1 MRMSLRLSFFG
12 LVSALGFL
20 VSCSPPSGNDGGTV
34 TVACEAGTQGCPC
47 AAGRC
52 GKADNGETLL
62 CQGDICESM
71 ACPAGA
77 DGCVCRGGTACDVP
91 GSACTNGFCLS
102 SDCGPGSANCACIA
116 GSCDVG
122 LTCIDSTVCVDSQG
136 YEGGACLANGACH
149 RGSRCDATTS
159 TCVFCSPG
167 TPGCQCTAANG
178 CNAGLVC
185 AAGAC
190 VSANAL
196 PPANPVCFTPCPQLM
211 PAGATCS
218 TDGLIPGCFDGLVCT
233 NGSCL
238 PPGAAKPSCSS
249 DLGCPFFQ
257 VCLAGGCYSN
267 CDVNADC
274 ASGLGCFKKSCRP
287 TCSVSSLQA
296 SCPGGTSCTSNDGQN
311 GFCTPSGTSAAGTS
325 PNPTGGVKLS
335 SPLVELSNVKASADF
350 VVLPRSDITQD
361 VVVRKKWHKVN
372 YANAPPGERVDAP
385 MAADGVTYTACNA
398 AAGECP
404 LSWLTL
410 NVTGATATLD
420 PSVSYR
426 LPPNCIDDT
435 DPTLVSDGG
444 AARACPHV
452 TIGQAADA
460 EATSWEGELEISSG
474 QGATL
479 TVHLSYVQRPDGQWT
494 GSMYYFGTFKTA
506 GLANWIART
515 DKSAAADVEN
525 AFIQRWGAFRGNQLN
540 GWEEFKAVLTST
552 RVGSW
557 DFAEVKARCSNTP
570 NSTARCYPYANLAG
584 VRSYNGNAEV
594 YAIPS
599 GVVELPIGFNLQ
611 ILNPVNAPA
620 VFQGRV
626 ESSLA
631 MHYPGNPELKIEFAS
646 DPTNAALGM
655 MMGSPDGGG
664 GDRVVFL
671 RGIESVANDTN
682 RLTSTVGGRLISSD
696 GNCPDAGPGALTAVP
711 VPWLVPGFTEQTSV
725 NAAGLRTRTEC
736 RENLLPFD
744 STGDTQNLARNR
756 ELAGGN
762 PVPDGSPRVRTLK
775 FIDGALV
782 NQTELFLIFEESYES
797 FIPGQAPTTAYGF
810 MTLKR
815 SSATLTS
822 ADYTGRPTTTQP
834 RIAVTPGATCSPA
847 LVNQVLGTNFTAA
860 GNTPMNP
867 TQMGTLV
874 ETLISGAQTATGYG
888 PVPPNELI
896 AYYCEG
902 EEGGR
907 GGFFNAGKD
916 IAFGI
921 KKACPAGSKVVFFNV
936 GTNRTMNDLAAD
948 PCMNGGNLTCWE
960 TLQAWRNAGTVVTEY
975 EPFYRCTNAVDGG
988 VNNYCDDDRTDLRAG
1003 KIFFKRGVATAPA
1016 MLGLNAL
1023 IDRAFR
1029 YKTRFRSTTGGALGF
1044 APRQCIPNSDSI
1056 PYCYDPAEI
1065 QQARARV
1072 DCLVDLY
1079 SRPDVVLGP
1088 NNTQGTLADPHRT
1101 RLLTFL
1107 KANFSAFPSTPGAGG
1122 TTLIPHEAFERL
1134 YAELLIMQGDESLTS
1149 AYASRFDL
1157 AASGGASF
1165 QGSAFEANGLDL
1177 TGVAG
1182 AELYQLYQ
1190 SVQYYQLALD
1200 RLYLLGRNMSIALN
1214 LGDVGI
1220 ITNFIS
1226 ADTVNSYLE
1235 RLVRAAAQKSRA
1247 WGEIAR
1253 RYQNFNRPDLARTVI
1268 ERAYVGTY
1276 LESALISRLMQ
1287 DIAARSNAPNQPQM
1301 RVTIEKTQ
1309 RTYRMSLLD
1318 MREIYAQLSDELNY
1332 FGFAPDY
1339 IPFPAL
1345 DSAASLSGGAF
1356 DSLLGL
1362 AKQRLDLAK
1371 QREQVALGAGR
1382 QGRVDAAQFQADLVT
1397 LRNTYENQLAA
1408 ACGTFKGD
1416 DGLIYP
1422 AIQKYAPQNAI
1433 ALLLG
1438 DPCGRM
1444 GNGEIHAA
1452 SLTAQDNAL
1461 KIKGVLQRHENILQ
1475 DVSNEQQRVAAV
1487 CGVMASQV
1495 DYTFSQAN
1503 RVSNLQREMAD
1514 QKAQTALL
1522 TGTIN
1527 AAIAG
1532 LQATAC
1538 ETVGCVKAAV
1548 TGVAVGAMG
1557 IAAAGTQYSNDTR
1570 IAQKEENLRDLEAS
1584 SVKFAGTFQCNL
1596 AVPNDGGIGG
1606 SGLGILQ
1613 IDSNARVASLLNDS
1627 LEVQI
1632 EALRADYAL
1641 RGAVAEVQR
1650 MFNNAQRLQNQYEE
1664 AAALSLDVQ
1673 QAQNDPNVRI
1683 YQNDAIINADVSFS
1697 DALATAYRLTRVYE
1711 YYTSQ
1716 SYARKEQLFL
1726 IRMVSAGQYNLE
1738 NYLLQL
1744 ENEYL
1749 LFEEQFGN
1757 PDLRVLVLS
1766 LRDDIMNIPRLGTDG
1781 QPLTEDVR
1789 INLLRQKLKDPKRL
1803 DSRGYLTLPFSTT
1816 VGDLSPVTRNHKVHH
1831 VEVDLQGVRMGDA
1844 LARVYLRSAGTG
1856 VVRNVSD
1863 ELDYY
1868 VFPERLG
1875 VINASVGGAK
1885 VFDAEIY
1892 RNYRFRDRP
1901 LVNTLWELVVNRRDE
1916 TVNKDIDLGTL
1927 SDIRVLIYYSD
1938 FTSF

>member
-12 LVSALGFL
+12 LVSALGFF
-20 VSCSPPSGNDGGTV
+20 VSCVPPSNSDGGTV
-34 TVACEAGTQGCPC
+34 TVVCEAGTQGCPC

-52 GKADNGETLL
+52 GKSSNGESLL
-62 CQGDICESM
+62 CLGNVCESM

-102 SDCGPGSANCACIA
+102 STCGPGSANCACIA

-122 LTCIDSTVCVDSQG
+122 LTCIDATVCVDSQG

-149 RGSRCDATTS
+149 RGSRCDSTTN

-190 VSANAL
+190 LSASAL

-218 TDGLIPGCFDGLVCT
+218 TDGLIPGCFDGLTCT

-238 PPGAAKPSCSS
+238 PLGAMKASCAN

-257 VCLAGGCYSN
+257 VCLTGGCYSN

-274 ASGLGCFKKSCRP
+274 ASGLGCFKKACRP
-287 TCSVSSLQA
+287 TCSVSSLQPT
-296 SCPGGTSCTSNDGQN
+296 CPGGTSCTSNDGQN

-335 SPLVELSNVKASADF
+335 TRTVELSNVRASNEF
-350 VVLPRSDITQD
+350 LVLPRSDITQD

-372 YANAPPGERVDAP
+372 YANAPPGPRVDAP
-385 MAADGVTYTACNA
+385 LAADGVTYTACNA

-410 NVTGATATLD
+410 NVAGAAPTLD
-420 PSVSYR
+420 PSISYR

-435 DPTLVSDGG
+435 DPTLALDGG

-452 TIGQAADA
+452 TIGRAGDAA
-460 EATSWEGELEISSG
+460 ATSWEGELEISSG
-474 QGATL
+474 QGATIN
-479 TVHLSYVQRPDGQWT
+479 VHLSYVQRPDGQWT
-494 GSMYYFGTFKTA
+494 GSMFYFGTFKTA
-506 GLANWIART
+506 GLPAWIART
-515 DKSAAADVEN
+515 DKSSAADVEN
-525 AFIQRWGAFRGNQLN
+525 AFIQRWGAFRGNQLD
-540 GWEEFKAVLTST
+540 GWQEFKAVLTST

-557 DFAEVKARCSNTP
+557 DFAEVKQRCGTSA
-570 NSTARCYPYANLAG
+570 TARCYPYANLAG
-584 VRSYNGNAEV
+584 VRSYVGNSDV
-594 YAIPS
+594 NAIPS

-611 ILNPVNAPA
+611 IADPVNAPA
-620 VFQGRV
+620 SFQGRV
-626 ESSLA
+626 ESALA
-631 MHYPGNPELKIEFAS
+631 MHYPGNPQLKIEFAS
-646 DPTNAALGM
+646 DPTNAALGT
-655 MMGSPDGGG
+655 MMGSPDGGA

-671 RGIESVANDTN
+671 KGIEVAAADTN
-682 RLTSTVGGRLISSD
+682 RLISTVGGRLISSD
-696 GNCPDAGPGALTAVP
+696 GNCPGGAMGDFTAVQ
-711 VPWLVPGFTEQTSV
+711 VPWLVPGFTEQTTV
-725 NAAGLRTRTEC
+725 NGAGVRTRTEC
-736 RENLLPFD
+736 RERKLPFD
-744 STGDTQNLARNR
+744 SNIDMKNLVNNR
-756 ELAGGN
+756 ELSGGN

-797 FIPGQAPTTAYGF
+797 FIPGQAPTTAYGY

-815 SSATLTS
+815 SAATLS
-822 ADYTGRPTTTQP
+822 GSDYSGRPTTTGA
-834 RIAVTPGATCSPA
+834 RTAVTPGATCSLA
-847 LVNQVLGTNFTAA
+847 LVNQALNTTFTTP
-860 GNTPMNP
+860 GNTPMSAA
-867 TQMGTLV
+867 QMVTLV
-874 ETLISGAQTATGYG
+874 DTLIIGGQETVGFTTA
-888 PVPPNELI
+888 PPSDQI

-902 EEGGR
+902 AEGGAS
-907 GGFFNAGKD
+907 GFFNGGKD
-916 IAFGI
+916 EFTLGL
-921 KKACPAGSKVVFFNV
+921 KKACPPGSKVVFFNV
-936 GTNRTMNDLAAD
+936 GTNRTQQTLASD
-948 PCMNGGNLTCWE
+948 PCMNGGSLTCWE
-960 TLQAWRNAGTVVTEY
+960 TLQAWKNGPTVVIEY
-975 EPFYRCTNAVDGG
+975 EPFYRCTNTLTGG
-988 VNNYCDDDRTDLRAG
+988 TNNYCDDTRTDLRLG
-1003 KIFFKRGVATAPA
+1003 KTFYKRTTATSPP

-1029 YKTRFRSTTGGALGF
+1029 YKTRFRSTSGGTLGF

-1065 QQARARV
+1065 QQARARI
-1072 DCLVDLY
+1072 DCLIDVY
-1079 SRPDVVLGP
+1079 SRPGVISGP
-1088 NNTQGTLADPHRT
+1088 GNTQGTLLDPQRT
-1101 RLLTFL
+1101 RLLAFL
-1107 KANFSAFPSTPGAGG
+1107 RSNFSAFPSTPGPGG
-1122 TTLIPHEAFERL
+1122 LTSIPHDAFERL
-1134 YAELLIMQGDESLTS
+1134 YAELLIMQGDESLTA

-1157 AASGGASF
+1157 AATGGATF
-1165 QGSAFEANGLDL
+1165 KGSAFEANGIDL

-1190 SVQYYQLALD
+1190 SIQYYQLALD
-1200 RLYLLGRNMSIALN
+1200 RLYLLGKNMGIALS
-1214 LGDVGI
+1214 LGDVGS
-1220 ITNFIS
+1220 TNDFIS
-1226 ADTVNSYLE
+1226 AETVTSYLE

-1253 RYQNFNRPDLARTVI
+1253 RYQNFNRPDLARAVI

-1276 LESALISRLMQ
+1276 VESSLISRLMQ
-1287 DIAARSNAPNQPQM
+1287 DIAAGSGSPNQPQM
-1301 RVTIEKTQ
+1301 RLTIEKTQ
-1309 RTYRMSLLD
+1309 RSYRMSLLD

-1356 DSLLGL
+1356 DSLLTL
-1362 AKQRLDLAK
+1362 SKQRLDLAK
-1371 QREQVALGAGR
+1371 QREQIALGAGR
-1382 QGRVDAAQFQADLVT
+1382 QGRVDAAQFQSDLVS

-1422 AIQKYAPQNAI
+1422 AIQRYAPQNAT

-1444 GNGEIHAA
+1444 GNGDIHAA

-1461 KIKGVLQRHENILQ
+1461 KVSGVLQRHANILQ
-1475 DVSNEQQRVAAV
+1475 DVSNEQQRMAAV
-1487 CGVMASQV
+1487 CGVMAEQV
-1495 DYTFSQAN
+1495 DYTFRQAG
-1503 RVSNLQREMAD
+1503 VISSLQREMAD
-1514 QKAQTALL
+1514 QRAQTAFI
-1522 TGTIN
+1522 TGSIG

-1532 LQATAC
+1532 LQATSC
-1538 ETVGCVKAAV
+1538 ELTGCVKAAI

-1557 IAAAGTQYSNDTR
+1557 IASAGTQFSSDTR
-1570 IAQKEENLRDLEAS
+1570 IARKEQNLRDLEAS

-1596 AVPNDGGIGG
+1596 AVANDGGIGG
-1606 SGLGILQ
+1606 SGLGIIQ
-1613 IDSNARVASLLNDS
+1613 IESNARVASMLNDT

-1650 MFNNAQRLQNQYEE
+1650 MYNNAQRLQNQYEE

-1766 LRDDIMNIPRLGTDG
+1766 LRDDIMDIPRLGTDG

-1803 DSRGYLTLPFSTT
+1803 DARGYLTLPFSTT

-1885 VFDAEIY
+1885 VFDAEVY

>member
-1 MRMSLRLSFFG
+1 MRTNLRLSFFG
-12 LVSALGFL
+12 LVSALGL
-20 VSCSPPSGNDGGTV
+20 LASCSPPSGPDGGT
-34 TVACEAGTQGCPC
+34 TTAACEQGTQGCPC
-47 AAGRC
+47 VAGRC
-52 GKADNGETLL
+52 GKSATGETLL
-62 CQGDICESM
+62 CLGDVCESM
-71 ACPAGA
+71 ACPAGSN
-77 DGCVCRGGTACDVP
+77 GCVCRGGTACDAP

-102 SDCGPGSANCACIA
+102 SSCGPGTANCACIA

-136 YEGGACLANGACH
+136 YEGGACLATGACH
-149 RGSRCDATTS
+149 RGSRCDSATN
-159 TCVFCSPG
+159 TCVFCTPG
-167 TPGCQCTAANG
+167 TPGCQCTTANG

-196 PPANPVCFTPCPQLM
+196 PPANPACFTPCPQLM
-211 PAGATCS
+211 PAGVTCS
-218 TDGLIPGCFDGLVCT
+218 TDGLIPGCYDGLTCT
-233 NGSCL
+233 DGSCV
-238 PPGAAKPSCSS
+238 PPGGTKPTCSN

-274 ASGLGCFKKSCRP
+274 ASGLGCFKHACRP
-287 TCSVSSLQA
+287 TCSVSSLQPT
-296 SCPGGTSCTSNDGQN
+296 CPGGTSCTSNDGQN

-325 PNPTGGVKLS
+325 PNPTGGMTVS
-335 SPLVELSNVKASADF
+335 TPIVEFSNVKPQADF
-350 VVLPRSDITQD
+350 LVLPRSDITQD
-361 VVVRKKWHKVN
+361 VVIRKKWHKVN
-372 YANAPPGERVDAP
+372 YANSPPGARVDAP
-385 MAADGVTYTACNA
+385 MAADGVTYAACNA

-410 NVTGATATLD
+410 NAPGVAPSLD
-420 PSVSYR
+420 PSISYR

-435 DPTLVSDGG
+435 NPKAAADAG
-444 AARACPHV
+444 ALQPCPHV
-452 TIGQAADA
+452 TIGHAGDA
-460 EATSWEGELEISSG
+460 NATSWEGELEISSG
-474 QGATL
+474 QGATI

-506 GLANWIART
+506 GISDWIGRA
-515 DKSAAADVEN
+515 DKVRADDVLN
-525 AFIQRWGAFRGNQLN
+525 AFIQRWGAFRGNQLD
-540 GWEEFKAVLTST
+540 GWQEFKAVLTST
-552 RVGSW
+552 RTGSW
-557 DFAEVKARCSNTP
+557 DFAEVRARCGTSQ
-570 NSTARCYPYANLAG
+570 TARCYPYSNSAG
-584 VRSYNGNAEV
+584 VRPYVGNSDV
-594 YAIPS
+594 IAIPS

-611 ILNPVNAPA
+611 ITDPVNAPTK
-620 VFQGRV
+620 FQGRV
-626 ESSLA
+626 ESALA
-631 MHYPGNPELKIEFAS
+631 MHYPGNPQLKIEFAS

-655 MMGSPDGGG
+655 MMGSPDAGA

-671 RGIESVANDTN
+671 KGIETVAADTN
-682 RLTSTVGGRLISSD
+682 RLVSTVGGRLISSD
-696 GNCPDAGPGALTAVP
+696 GTCLPLNGPFVAVQ
-711 VPWLVPGFTEQTSV
+711 VPWLIPGFTDSTNVTATGE
-725 NAAGLRTRTEC
+725 RTRTEC
-736 RENLLPFD
+736 RESKLPFD
-744 STGDTQNLARNR
+744 SAIDAQNLVRNR
-756 ELAGGN
+756 DLSGGN

-797 FIPGQAPTTAYGF
+797 FLPGQPPTTAYGY

-815 SSATLTS
+815 AAASLTS
-822 ADYTGRPTTTQP
+822 ADYVGRPTTTAT
-834 RIAVTPGATCSPA
+834 RTAVTPGATCSPA
-847 LVNQVLGTNFTAA
+847 LVNQVLGTSFTTS
-860 GNTPMNP
+860 TPMDP
-867 TQMGTLV
+867 TQMSNLV
-874 ETLISGAQTATGYG
+874 ETLITGAQATAGFGSLTASDQ
-888 PVPPNELI
+888 I

-902 EEGGR
+902 TAGGSS
-907 GGFFNAGKD
+907 GFFNGGKD
-916 IAFGI
+916 EFTLGI
-921 KKACPAGSKVVFFNV
+921 KKACPPGSKIVYFNV
-936 GTNRTMNDLAAD
+936 GLNRTPQQLAND
-948 PCMNGGNLTCWE
+948 PCMNGGALTCWD
-960 TLQAWRNAGTVVTEY
+960 TLQAWRSSSTVVTEY
-975 EPFYRCTNAVDGG
+975 EPFYRCTNTLTGG
-988 VNNYCDDDRTDLRAG
+988 TNNYCDDTRTDLRQG
-1003 KIFFKRGVATAPA
+1003 KTFYKRTTAPSA
-1016 MLGLNAL
+1016 PMLGLNSL

-1029 YKTRFRSTTGGALGF
+1029 YKTRFRSTTGGTLGF

-1056 PYCYDPAEI
+1056 PYCYDPGEI
-1065 QQARARV
+1065 QEARARI
-1072 DCLVDLY
+1072 DCLIDVY
-1079 SRPDVVLGP
+1079 SRPGVIANGAGP
-1088 NNTQGTLADPHRT
+1088 GTLADPQRSK
-1101 RLLTFL
+1101 LLTFL
-1107 KANFSAFPSTPGAGG
+1107 RSNFSAFPSTPGPGG
-1122 TTLIPHEAFERL
+1122 VTQIPHDAFERL
-1134 YAELLIMQGDESLTS
+1134 YAELLIMQGDEALTA

-1157 AASGGASF
+1157 AATGGATF
-1165 QGSAFEANGLDL
+1165 KGSAFEANGIDL

-1182 AELYQLYQ
+1182 AELYELYQ
-1190 SVQYYQLALD
+1190 SIQYYQLALD
-1200 RLYLLGRNMSIALN
+1200 RLYLLGKNMSVALS
-1214 LGDVGI
+1214 LGDVGSSNDF
-1220 ITNFIS
+1220 IT
-1226 ADTVNSYLE
+1226 AETVTSYLE

-1247 WGEIAR
+1247 WGEVAR
-1253 RYQNFNRPDLARTVI
+1253 RYQNFNRPDLARAVI

-1276 LESALISRLMQ
+1276 VESALISRVMQ
-1287 DIAARSNAPNQPQM
+1287 DIAAGSGAPNQPQM
-1301 RVTIEKTQ
+1301 RLTIEKTQ
-1309 RTYRMSLLD
+1309 RSYRMSLLD
-1318 MREIYAQLSDELNY
+1318 MREIYAQLSDQLNY
-1332 FGFAPDY
+1332 FGYAPDY

-1345 DSAASLSGGAF
+1345 DSATGTSGGAF
-1356 DSLLGL
+1356 ESLLAL
-1362 AKQRLDLAK
+1362 SRQRLDLAK
-1371 QREQVALGAGR
+1371 QRETVALSSGR
-1382 QGRVDAAQFQADLVT
+1382 QGHVDAAQFQADLVS
-1397 LRNTYENQLAA
+1397 LRNNYENQLAS

-1433 ALLLG
+1433 ALQLG

-1444 GNGEIHAA
+1444 GNGEIHNA

-1461 KIKGVLQRHENILQ
+1461 KIAGVLQRHANILQ
-1475 DVSNEQQRVAAV
+1475 DISNEQQRMAAV
-1487 CGVMASQV
+1487 CGVMAAQV
-1495 DYTFSQAN
+1495 DYTFNQAGI
-1503 RVSNLQREMAD
+1503 SNTLQKEMAD
-1514 QKAQTALL
+1514 QKAETAFI
-1522 TGTIN
+1522 TGTIG

-1532 LQATAC
+1532 LQATSC
-1538 ETVGCVKAAV
+1538 EAIGCVKAAI
-1548 TGVAVGAMG
+1548 TGVAIGAMG
-1557 IAAAGTQYSNDTR
+1557 VASAGTQYSSELK
-1570 IAQKEENLRDLEAS
+1570 IARKEAKLRDLDAT

-1596 AVPNDGGIGG
+1596 SAVNDGGIGA
-1606 SGLGILQ
+1606 SGLGIVQ
-1613 IDSNARVASLLNDS
+1613 IESNARVASMLNDT

-1632 EALRADYAL
+1632 EALRADYAM

-1650 MFNNAQRLQNQYEE
+1650 MYNNAQRLQNQYEE
-1664 AAALSLDVQ
+1664 SQSLSLDVQ

-1683 YQNDAIINADVSFS
+1683 YQNDSIINADVSFN

-1749 LFEEQFGN
+1749 SFGEQFGN

-1831 VEVDLQGVRMGDA
+1831 VEIDLQGVRMGDA

-1856 VVRNVSD
+1856 VVRNVD
-1863 ELDYY
+1863 NELDYY

-1885 VFDAEIY
+1885 VFDGEVY